1 MILCFNVIYLCFQ
14 LILSGSL
21 ALQGTGCRLQFWSIL
36 VQATVDGNSD
46 VLYNIETEFLENLLQ
61 ENVGSCK

>member
-1 MILCFNVIYLCFQ
+1 MFPITTYSVRKLGTAGDWLQTAVLEHSC
-14 LILSGSL
+14 SGHS
-21 ALQGTGCRLQFWSIL
+21 A
-36 VQATVDGNSD
+36 VDGNSD